1 MAKAIKTPATFAE
14 ALRLAADLAEQN
26 EKLEKQLTELRLNG
40 EYPEVLRP
48 AHIMK
53 LLGLSGPK
61 VHELTNHPT
70 FPHLNRN
77 RKKGEAV
84 TVLKSDLYQWLKTER
99 YE

>member
-1 MAKAIKTPATFAE
+1 MAKAVKTPATFAE
-14 ALRLAADLAEQN
+14 ALRLAADLAERN
-26 EKLEKQLTELRLNG
+26 EKLEMQLAELRLNG

-53 LLGLSGPK
+53 LLRMSAPK
-61 VHELTNHPT
+61 VQELTNHPT

-77 RKKGEAV
+77 RKKGDAV
-84 TVLKSDLYQWLKTER
+84 TVLKSDLYHWLKTER

>member
-1 MAKAIKTPATFAE
+1 MAKALKTPSTFAQ

-26 EKLEKQLTELRLNG
+26 EVLERQLAELRLNG

-48 AHIMK
+48 VDIQRLLK
-53 LLGLSGPK
+53 LSAPK
-61 VHELTNHPT
+61 VNELTNHPT

-77 RKKGEAV
+77 RRKGEAV